1 MARVSVTVD
10 PSLERYVDRLLK
22 TSTYQPIVERLVEEA
37 EDIERKA
44 RETWPVSRTI
54 RGKPR
59 EDKKHSRDQFEVV
72 VELTPSAMRV
82 RLVNAAEYITYI
94 RSYLTG
100 LTDSEQRRLVR
111 LRRGEDYMDRLLRV
125 RSGRRRSALT
135 TLISRPA
142 RRALPDLLRDLGADL
157 RRLASHGTR

>member
-1 MARVSVTVD
+1 MARISVTVD

-22 TSTYQPIVERLVEEA
+22 SSTYQPIVERLVDEA
-37 EDIERKA
+37 EDIERQA

-54 RGKPR
+54 RGAPKKKP
-59 EDKKHSRDQFEVV
+59 HSRDQFEVV
-72 VELTPSAMRV
+72 VEVTPSRLQV

-100 LTDSEQRRLVR
+100 LTDDEQRRLVR
-111 LRRGEDYMDRLLRV
+111 LRRGEDFMDRLLRV

-142 RRALPDLLRDLGADL
+142 RRALPDLLRDLGDDL